1 MCGPSSFM
9 TWYIDRKNRVWKLT
23 ISQLWTI
30 CWWVM
35 VDVSP
40 VKEPS
45 CDDGGGEA
53 GVLSQSLIS
62 DIAFK

>member
-1 MCGPSSFM
+1 
-9 TWYIDRKNRVWKLT
+9 
-23 ISQLWTI
+23 
-30 CWWVM
+30 M

-40 VKEPS
+40 VKELS

-53 GVLSQSLIS
+53 GVLNQSLIS

>member
-1 MCGPSSFM
+1 
-9 TWYIDRKNRVWKLT
+9 
-23 ISQLWTI
+23 
-30 CWWVM
+30 M

-40 VKEPS
+40 VKELS